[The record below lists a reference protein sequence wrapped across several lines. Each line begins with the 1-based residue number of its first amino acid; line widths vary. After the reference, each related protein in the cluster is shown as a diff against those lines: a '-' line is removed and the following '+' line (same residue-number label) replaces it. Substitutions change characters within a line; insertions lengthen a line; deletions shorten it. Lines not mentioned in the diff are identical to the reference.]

1 MFELAYFAV
10 SALIAVG
17 IFEEAVVPAATYT
30 NETYVQ
36 PAVSYTKEV
45 VTEGVDFVKEKIN

>member
-36 PAVSYTKEV
+36 PAVEYTKEV